1 MWAPGDRSLGLAG
14 VRPWA
19 DDVVRAPRVRERVN
33 ERFLANTLRGVGSA
47 NARAEAQRQ
56 ILPDP
61 RVSRAGGERP
71 GGAVEDEAAVGKK
84 RRRNGDDAARKH
96 AVDDPSASPAD
107 ATGFAKDVASDERL
121 AALLNRPGVRRR
133 GGVAARP
140 TGGYAL
146 IPEPASAAADHLRN
160 RLGGGVEKPS
170 ATSTSRDRRK
180 KKVSKK
186 KRKKEERKRGRG
198 GRRSSRGD

>member
-1 MWAPGDRSLGLAG
+1 MWDPGDRSLGLAG

-33 ERFLANTLRGVGSA
+33 GRFLANTLRDVGSA
-47 NARAEAQRQ
+47 NARAEARRQ

-61 RVSRAGGERP
+61 RAGGERP

-84 RRRNGDDAARKH
+84 RRRDGDDAARKH

-107 ATGFAKDVASDERL
+107 VTGFAKDVASDERL

-133 GGVAARP
+133 GGVAARR

-146 IPEPASAAADHLRN
+146 IPEPASAAADDLRS
-160 RLGGGVEKPS
+160 RLGGAVEKPS
-170 ATSTSRDRRK
+170 EKVSKKK

-186 KRKKEERKRGRG
+186 KRKKEERKRRKT
-198 GRRSSRGD
+198 SSRGD

>member
-19 DDVVRAPRVRERVN
+19 DDLVRAPRVRERVN

-47 NARAEAQRQ
+47 NARTEARRQ

-61 RVSRAGGERP
+61 RAGGERP

-84 RRRNGDDAARKH
+84 RRRHGDDAAGKH

-107 ATGFAKDVASDERL
+107 VTGFAKDVASDERL
-121 AALLNRPGVRRR
+121 AALLNRAVRRR

-146 IPEPASAAADHLRN
+146 IPELASAAADDLRS
-160 RLGGGVEKPS
+160 RLGGAVEKPS
-170 ATSTSRDRRK
+170 EKVSK
-180 KKVSKK
+180 KKKRGSKK
-186 KRKKEERKRGRG
+186 KRKKEERKRRKT
-198 GRRSSRGD
+198 SSRGD

>member
-1 MWAPGDRSLGLAG
+1 MWDPGDRSLGLAG

-47 NARAEAQRQ
+47 NARTEARRQ

-61 RVSRAGGERP
+61 RAGGERP

-84 RRRNGDDAARKH
+84 RRRHGDDAAGKH

-107 ATGFAKDVASDERL
+107 VTGFAKDVASDERL
-121 AALLNRPGVRRR
+121 AALLNRAVRRR

-146 IPEPASAAADHLRN
+146 IPELASAAADDLRS
-160 RLGGGVEKPS
+160 RLGGAVEKPS
-170 ATSTSRDRRK
+170 EKVSK
-180 KKVSKK
+180 KKKRGSKK
-186 KRKKEERKRGRG
+186 KRKKEERKRRKT
-198 GRRSSRGD
+198 SSHGD

>member
-1 MWAPGDRSLGLAG
+1 MWDPGDRSLGLAG

-47 NARAEAQRQ
+47 NARAEARRQ

-61 RVSRAGGERP
+61 RAGGERP

-84 RRRNGDDAARKH
+84 RRRHGDDAAGKH

-107 ATGFAKDVASDERL
+107 ANGFAKDVASDERL
-121 AALLNRPGVRRR
+121 AAFLNRPSLRRR

-146 IPEPASAAADHLRN
+146 IPELASAAADDLRS
-160 RLGGGVEKPS
+160 RLGGAVEKPS
-170 ATSTSRDRRK
+170 EKVSK
-180 KKVSKK
+180 KKKRGSKK
-186 KRKKEERKRGRG
+186 KRKKEERKRRKT
-198 GRRSSRGD
+198 SSRGD

>member
-1 MWAPGDRSLGLAG
+1 MWDPGDRSLGLAG

-33 ERFLANTLRGVGSA
+33 ERFLANTLRDVGSA
-47 NARAEAQRQ
+47 NARAEARRQ

-61 RVSRAGGERP
+61 RAGGERP

-107 ATGFAKDVASDERL
+107 VTGFAKDVASDERL

-133 GGVAARP
+133 GGVAARR

-146 IPEPASAAADHLRN
+146 IPEPASAAADDLRS
-160 RLGGGVEKPS
+160 RLGGAVEKPS
-170 ATSTSRDRRK
+170 E
-180 KKVSKK
+180 KVSKK
-186 KRKKEERKRGRG
+186 KRKKEERKRRKT
-198 GRRSSRGD
+198 SSRGD

>member
-1 MWAPGDRSLGLAG
+1 MWDPGDRSLGLAG

-47 NARAEAQRQ
+47 NARTEARRQ

-61 RVSRAGGERP
+61 RAGGERP

-84 RRRNGDDAARKH
+84 RRRHGDDAAGKH

-107 ATGFAKDVASDERL
+107 VTGFAKDVASDERL
-121 AALLNRPGVRRR
+121 AALLNRAVRRR

-146 IPEPASAAADHLRN
+146 IPELASTAADDLRS
-160 RLGGGVEKPS
+160 RLGGAVEKPS

-186 KRKKEERKRGRG
+186 KRKKEERKRRKT
-198 GRRSSRGD
+198 SSRGD

>member
-1 MWAPGDRSLGLAG
+1 MWDPGDRSLGLAG

-33 ERFLANTLRGVGSA
+33 ERFLANTLRDVGSA
-47 NARAEAQRQ
+47 NARAEARRQ

-61 RVSRAGGERP
+61 RAGGERP

-133 GGVAARP
+133 GGVAARR

-146 IPEPASAAADHLRN
+146 IPEPASAAADDLRS
-160 RLGGGVEKPS
+160 RLGGAVEKPS
-170 ATSTSRDRRK
+170 EKVSKKK
-180 KKVSKK
+180 KKVSNK
-186 KRKKEERKRGRG
+186 KRKKEERKRRKT
-198 GRRSSRGD
+198 SSRGD

>member
-1 MWAPGDRSLGLAG
+1 MWDPGDRSLGLAG

-33 ERFLANTLRGVGSA
+33 ERFLANTLRDVGSA
-47 NARAEAQRQ
+47 NARAEARRQ

-61 RVSRAGGERP
+61 RAGGERP

-107 ATGFAKDVASDERL
+107 VTGFAKDVASDERL

-133 GGVAARP
+133 GGVAAPP

-146 IPEPASAAADHLRN
+146 IPEPASAAADDLRS
-160 RLGGGVEKPS
+160 RLGGAVEKPS
-170 ATSTSRDRRK
+170 EKVSKKK

-186 KRKKEERKRGRG
+186 KRKKEERKRRKT
-198 GRRSSRGD
+198 SSRGD

>member
-1 MWAPGDRSLGLAG
+1 MWDPGDRSLGLAG

-47 NARAEAQRQ
+47 NARTEARRQ

-61 RVSRAGGERP
+61 RAGGERP

-84 RRRNGDDAARKH
+84 RRRHGDDAAGKH

-107 ATGFAKDVASDERL
+107 VTGFAKDVASDERL
-121 AALLNRPGVRRR
+121 AAFLNRPSLRRR

-146 IPEPASAAADHLRN
+146 IPEPASAAADDLRS
-160 RLGGGVEKPS
+160 RMGGAVEKPS

-186 KRKKEERKRGRG
+186 KRKKEERKRRKT
-198 GRRSSRGD
+198 SSRGD

>member
-1 MWAPGDRSLGLAG
+1 MWDPGDRSLGLAG

-47 NARAEAQRQ
+47 NARAEARRQ

-61 RVSRAGGERP
+61 RAGGERP

-84 RRRNGDDAARKH
+84 SRRHGDDAAGKH

-107 ATGFAKDVASDERL
+107 VTGFAKDVASDERL
-121 AALLNRPGVRRR
+121 AALLNRVRRR

-146 IPEPASAAADHLRN
+146 IPELASAAADDLRS
-160 RLGGGVEKPS
+160 RLGGAVEKPS
-170 ATSTSRDRRK
+170 EKVSKKK

-186 KRKKEERKRGRG
+186 KRKKEERKRRKT
-198 GRRSSRGD
+198 SSRGD

>member
-1 MWAPGDRSLGLAG
+1 MWDPGDRSLGLAG

-47 NARAEAQRQ
+47 NARAEARRQ

-61 RVSRAGGERP
+61 RAGGERP

-84 RRRNGDDAARKH
+84 RRRHGDDAAGKH

-107 ATGFAKDVASDERL
+107 VTGFAKDVASDERL
-121 AALLNRPGVRRR
+121 AALLNRAVRRR

-146 IPEPASAAADHLRN
+146 IPELASAAADDLRS
-160 RLGGGVEKPS
+160 RLGGAVEKPS
-170 ATSTSRDRRK
+170 EKVSK
-180 KKVSKK
+180 KKKRGSKK
-186 KRKKEERKRGRG
+186 KRKKEERKRRKT
-198 GRRSSRGD
+198 SSRGD

>member
-1 MWAPGDRSLGLAG
+1 MWDPGDRSLGLAG

-47 NARAEAQRQ
+47 NARTEARRQ

-61 RVSRAGGERP
+61 RAGGERP

-84 RRRNGDDAARKH
+84 RRRHGDDAAGKH

-107 ATGFAKDVASDERL
+107 VTGFAKDVASDERL
-121 AALLNRPGVRRR
+121 AALLNRAVRRR

-146 IPEPASAAADHLRN
+146 IPELASAAADDLRS
-160 RLGGGVEKPS
+160 RLGGAVEKPS
-170 ATSTSRDRRK
+170 EKVSK
-180 KKVSKK
+180 KKKRVSKK
-186 KRKKEERKRGRG
+186 KRKKEERKRRKT
-198 GRRSSRGD
+198 SSRGD

>member
-1 MWAPGDRSLGLAG
+1 MWDPGDRSLGLAG

-33 ERFLANTLRGVGSA
+33 GRFLANTLRDVGSA
-47 NARAEAQRQ
+47 NARAEARRQ

-61 RVSRAGGERP
+61 RAGGERP

-107 ATGFAKDVASDERL
+107 VTGFAKDVASDERL

-133 GGVAARP
+133 GGVAARR
-140 TGGYAL
+140 TGGDAL
-146 IPEPASAAADHLRN
+146 IPEPASAAADDLRS
-160 RLGGGVEKPS
+160 RLGGAVEKPS
-170 ATSTSRDRRK
+170 EKVSKKK

-186 KRKKEERKRGRG
+186 KRKKEERKRRKT
-198 GRRSSRGD
+198 SSRGD

>member
-1 MWAPGDRSLGLAG
+1 MWDPGDRSLGLAG

-47 NARAEAQRQ
+47 NARTEARRQ

-61 RVSRAGGERP
+61 RAGGERP

-84 RRRNGDDAARKH
+84 RRRHGDDAAGKH

-107 ATGFAKDVASDERL
+107 VTGFAKDVASDERL
-121 AALLNRPGVRRR
+121 AALLNRAVRRR

-146 IPEPASAAADHLRN
+146 IPELASAAADDLRS
-160 RLGGGVEKPS
+160 RLGGAVEKPS
-170 ATSTSRDRRK
+170 EKVSK
-180 KKVSKK
+180 KKKRGSKK
-186 KRKKEERKRGRG
+186 KRKKEERKRRKT
-198 GRRSSRGD
+198 SSRGD

>member
-1 MWAPGDRSLGLAG
+1 MWDPGDRSLGLAG

-47 NARAEAQRQ
+47 NARAEARRQ

-61 RVSRAGGERP
+61 RAGGERP

-84 RRRNGDDAARKH
+84 RRRHGDDAAGKH

-107 ATGFAKDVASDERL
+107 VTGFAKDVASDERL
-121 AALLNRPGVRRR
+121 AALLNRAVRRR

-146 IPEPASAAADHLRN
+146 IPELASAAADDLRS
-160 RLGGGVEKPS
+160 RLGGAVEKPS
-170 ATSTSRDRRK
+170 EKVSKKK

-186 KRKKEERKRGRG
+186 KRKKEERKRRKT
-198 GRRSSRGD
+198 SSRGD

>member
-1 MWAPGDRSLGLAG
+1 MWDPGDRSLGLAG

-47 NARAEAQRQ
+47 NARAEARRQ

-61 RVSRAGGERP
+61 RAGGERP

-84 RRRNGDDAARKH
+84 RRRHGDDAAGKH

-107 ATGFAKDVASDERL
+107 VTGFAKDVASDERL
-121 AALLNRPGVRRR
+121 AALLNRAVRRR

-146 IPEPASAAADHLRN
+146 IPELASAAADDLRS
-160 RLGGGVEKPS
+160 RLGGAVEKPS
-170 ATSTSRDRRK
+170 EKVSK
-180 KKVSKK
+180 KKKRGSKK
-186 KRKKEERKRGRG
+186 KRKKEERKRRKT
-198 GRRSSRGD
+198 SSHGD

>member
-1 MWAPGDRSLGLAG
+1 MWDPGDRSLGLAG

-47 NARAEAQRQ
+47 NARAEARRQ

-61 RVSRAGGERP
+61 RAGGERP

-84 RRRNGDDAARKH
+84 RRRHGDDAAGKH

-107 ATGFAKDVASDERL
+107 VTGFAKDVASDERL
-121 AALLNRPGVRRR
+121 AALLNRAVRRR

-146 IPEPASAAADHLRN
+146 IPELASAAADDLRS
-160 RLGGGVEKPS
+160 RLGGAVEKPS
-170 ATSTSRDRRK
+170 EKVSK
-180 KKVSKK
+180 KKKRGSKK
-186 KRKKEERKRGRG
+186 KRKKEERKRRTT
-198 GRRSSRGD
+198 SSRGD

>member
-1 MWAPGDRSLGLAG
+1 MWDPGDRSLGLAG

-47 NARAEAQRQ
+47 NARAEARRQ

-61 RVSRAGGERP
+61 RAGGERP

-84 RRRNGDDAARKH
+84 RRRHGDDAAGKH

-107 ATGFAKDVASDERL
+107 VTGFAKDVASDERL
-121 AALLNRPGVRRR
+121 AALLNRVRRR

-170 ATSTSRDRRK
+170 AEKERTKTRR
-180 KKVSKK
+180 
-186 KRKKEERKRGRG
+186 
-198 GRRSSRGD
+198 

>member
-1 MWAPGDRSLGLAG
+1 MWDPGDRSLGLAG

-33 ERFLANTLRGVGSA
+33 ERFLANTLRDVGSA
-47 NARAEAQRQ
+47 NARAEARRQ

-61 RVSRAGGERP
+61 RAGGERP

-107 ATGFAKDVASDERL
+107 VTGFAKDVASDERL

-133 GGVAARP
+133 GGVAARR

-146 IPEPASAAADHLRN
+146 IPEPASAAADDLRS
-160 RLGGGVEKPS
+160 RLGGAVEKPS
-170 ATSTSRDRRK
+170 EKVSKKK
-180 KKVSKK
+180 KKVSNK
-186 KRKKEERKRGRG
+186 KRKKEERKRRKT
-198 GRRSSRGD
+198 SSRGD

>member
-47 NARAEAQRQ
+47 NARAEARRQ

-61 RVSRAGGERP
+61 RAGGERP

-84 RRRNGDDAARKH
+84 RRRNGDDAAGKH

-107 ATGFAKDVASDERL
+107 VTGFAKDVASDERL
-121 AALLNRPGVRRR
+121 AALLNRVRRR

-146 IPEPASAAADHLRN
+146 IPELASAAADDLRS
-160 RLGGGVEKPS
+160 RLGGAVEKPS
-170 ATSTSRDRRK
+170 EKVSKKK

-186 KRKKEERKRGRG
+186 KRKKEERKRRKT
-198 GRRSSRGD
+198 SSRGD

>member
-1 MWAPGDRSLGLAG
+1 MWDPGDRSLGLAG

-19 DDVVRAPRVRERVN
+19 DDLVRAPRVRERVN

-47 NARAEAQRQ
+47 NARAEARRQ

-61 RVSRAGGERP
+61 RAGGERP

-84 RRRNGDDAARKH
+84 RRRHGDDAAGKH

-107 ATGFAKDVASDERL
+107 VTGFAKDVASDERL
-121 AALLNRPGVRRR
+121 AALLNRAVRRR

-146 IPEPASAAADHLRN
+146 IPELASAAADDLRS
-160 RLGGGVEKPS
+160 RLGGAVEKPS
-170 ATSTSRDRRK
+170 E
-180 KKVSKK
+180 KVSKK
-186 KRKKEERKRGRG
+186 KRKKEERKRRKT
-198 GRRSSRGD
+198 SSRGD

>member
-47 NARAEAQRQ
+47 NARAEARRQ

-61 RVSRAGGERP
+61 RAGGERP

-84 RRRNGDDAARKH
+84 RRRHGDDAAGKH

-107 ATGFAKDVASDERL
+107 VTGFAKDVASDERL
-121 AALLNRPGVRRR
+121 AALLNRVRRR

-146 IPEPASAAADHLRN
+146 IPELASAAADDLRS
-160 RLGGGVEKPS
+160 RLGGAVEKPS
-170 ATSTSRDRRK
+170 EKVSKKK

>member
-1 MWAPGDRSLGLAG
+1 MWDPGDRSLGLAG

-84 RRRNGDDAARKH
+84 RRRHGDDAAGKH

-107 ATGFAKDVASDERL
+107 VTGFAKDVASDERL
-121 AALLNRPGVRRR
+121 AALLNRVRRR

-160 RLGGGVEKPS
+160 RLGGAVEKPS
-170 ATSTSRDRRK
+170 EKVSKKK

-186 KRKKEERKRGRG
+186 KRKKEERKRRKT
-198 GRRSSRGD
+198 SSRGD

>member
-19 DDVVRAPRVRERVN
+19 DDLVRAPRVRERVN

-47 NARAEAQRQ
+47 NARAEARRQ

-61 RVSRAGGERP
+61 RAGGERP

-84 RRRNGDDAARKH
+84 RRRHGDDAAGKH

-107 ATGFAKDVASDERL
+107 VTGFAKDVASDERL
-121 AALLNRPGVRRR
+121 AALLNRAVRRR

-146 IPEPASAAADHLRN
+146 IPELASAAADDLRS
-160 RLGGGVEKPS
+160 RLGGAVEKPS
-170 ATSTSRDRRK
+170 EKVSKKK

-186 KRKKEERKRGRG
+186 KRKKEERKRRKT
-198 GRRSSRGD
+198 SSRGD

>member
-47 NARAEAQRQ
+47 NARTEARRQ

-61 RVSRAGGERP
+61 RAGGERP

-84 RRRNGDDAARKH
+84 RRRHGDDAAGKH

-107 ATGFAKDVASDERL
+107 VTGFAKDVASDERL
-121 AALLNRPGVRRR
+121 AALLNRVRRR

-146 IPEPASAAADHLRN
+146 IPELASAAADDLRS
-160 RLGGGVEKPS
+160 RLGGAVEKPS
-170 ATSTSRDRRK
+170 EKVSK
-180 KKVSKK
+180 KKKRGSKK
-186 KRKKEERKRGRG
+186 KRKKEERKRRKT
-198 GRRSSRGD
+198 SSRGD

>member
-1 MWAPGDRSLGLAG
+1 MWDPGDRSLGLAG

-47 NARAEAQRQ
+47 NARAEARRQ

-61 RVSRAGGERP
+61 RAGGERP

-84 RRRNGDDAARKH
+84 RRRHGDDAAGKH

-107 ATGFAKDVASDERL
+107 VTGFAKDVASDERL
-121 AALLNRPGVRRR
+121 AALLNRVRRR

-170 ATSTSRDRRK
+170 EKVSKKK

-186 KRKKEERKRGRG
+186 KRKKEERKRRKT
-198 GRRSSRGD
+198 SSRGD

>member
-47 NARAEAQRQ
+47 NARAEARRQ

-61 RVSRAGGERP
+61 RAGGERP

-84 RRRNGDDAARKH
+84 RRRHGDDAAGKH

-107 ATGFAKDVASDERL
+107 VTGFAKDVASDERL
-121 AALLNRPGVRRR
+121 AALLNRAVRRR

-146 IPEPASAAADHLRN
+146 IPELASAAADDLRS
-160 RLGGGVEKPS
+160 RLGGAVEKPS
-170 ATSTSRDRRK
+170 EKVSK
-180 KKVSKK
+180 KKKRGSKK
-186 KRKKEERKRGRG
+186 KRKKEERKRRKT
-198 GRRSSRGD
+198 SSRGD

>member
-1 MWAPGDRSLGLAG
+1 MWDPGDRSLGLAG

-47 NARAEAQRQ
+47 NARAEARRQ

-61 RVSRAGGERP
+61 RAGGERP

-84 RRRNGDDAARKH
+84 RRRHGDDAAGKH

-107 ATGFAKDVASDERL
+107 VTGFAKDVASDERL
-121 AALLNRPGVRRR
+121 AALLNRAVRRR

-146 IPEPASAAADHLRN
+146 IPELASAAADDLRS
-160 RLGGGVEKPS
+160 RLGGAVEKPS
-170 ATSTSRDRRK
+170 EKVSK
-180 KKVSKK
+180 KKKRVSKK
-186 KRKKEERKRGRG
+186 KRKKEERKRRKT
-198 GRRSSRGD
+198 SSRGD

>member
-1 MWAPGDRSLGLAG
+1 MWDPGDRSLGLAG

-19 DDVVRAPRVRERVN
+19 DDLVRAPRVRERVN

-47 NARAEAQRQ
+47 NARTEARRQ
-56 ILPDP
+56 ILNDP
-61 RVSRAGGERP
+61 RAGGERP

-84 RRRNGDDAARKH
+84 RRRHGDDAAGKH

-107 ATGFAKDVASDERL
+107 VTGFAKDVASDERL
-121 AALLNRPGVRRR
+121 AALLNRAVRRR

-146 IPEPASAAADHLRN
+146 IPELASAAADDLRS
-160 RLGGGVEKPS
+160 RLGGAVEKPS
-170 ATSTSRDRRK
+170 EKVSK
-180 KKVSKK
+180 KKKRGSKK
-186 KRKKEERKRGRG
+186 KRKKEERKRRKT
-198 GRRSSRGD
+198 SSRGD

>member
-1 MWAPGDRSLGLAG
+1 MWDPGDRSLGLAG

-33 ERFLANTLRGVGSA
+33 ERFLANTLRDVGSA
-47 NARAEAQRQ
+47 NARAEARRQ

-61 RVSRAGGERP
+61 RAGGERP

-84 RRRNGDDAARKH
+84 RRRDGDDAAGKH
-96 AVDDPSASPAD
+96 ALDDPSASPAD

-146 IPEPASAAADHLRN
+146 IPEPEHSSPAADHARS
-160 RLGGGVEKPS
+160 RPRSEGRREKHEP
-170 ATSTSRDRRK
+170 RDRK
-180 KKVSKK
+180 EVSKK
-186 KRKKEERKRGRG
+186 ERKSKKKKRERKRS
-198 GRRSSRGD
+198 SSRG

>member
-1 MWAPGDRSLGLAG
+1 MWDPGDRSLGLAG

-47 NARAEAQRQ
+47 NARTEARRQ

-61 RVSRAGGERP
+61 RAGGERP

-84 RRRNGDDAARKH
+84 RRRHGDDAAGKH

-107 ATGFAKDVASDERL
+107 VTGFAKDVASDERL
-121 AALLNRPGVRRR
+121 AALLNRAVRRR

-146 IPEPASAAADHLRN
+146 IPELASAAADDLRS
-160 RLGGGVEKPS
+160 RLGGAVEKPS
-170 ATSTSRDRRK
+170 EKVSKKK

-186 KRKKEERKRGRG
+186 KRKKEERKRRKT
-198 GRRSSRGD
+198 SSRGD

>member
-1 MWAPGDRSLGLAG
+1 MWDPGDRSLGLAG

-47 NARAEAQRQ
+47 NARAEARRQ

-61 RVSRAGGERP
+61 RAGGERP

-84 RRRNGDDAARKH
+84 RRRNGDDAAGKH

-107 ATGFAKDVASDERL
+107 VTGFAKDVASDERL
-121 AALLNRPGVRRR
+121 AALLNRVRRR

-146 IPEPASAAADHLRN
+146 IPELASAAADDLRS
-160 RLGGGVEKPS
+160 RLGGAVEKPS
-170 ATSTSRDRRK
+170 EKVSKKK

-186 KRKKEERKRGRG
+186 KRKKEERKRRKT
-198 GRRSSRGD
+198 SSRGD

>member
-1 MWAPGDRSLGLAG
+1 MWDPGDRSLGLAG

-33 ERFLANTLRGVGSA
+33 GRFLANTLRDVGSA
-47 NARAEAQRQ
+47 NARAESRRQ

-61 RVSRAGGERP
+61 RAGGERP

-107 ATGFAKDVASDERL
+107 VTGFAKDVASDERL

-133 GGVAARP
+133 GGVAARR

-146 IPEPASAAADHLRN
+146 IPEPASAAADDLRS
-160 RLGGGVEKPS
+160 RLGGAVEKPS
-170 ATSTSRDRRK
+170 EKVSKKK

-186 KRKKEERKRGRG
+186 KRKKEERKRRKT
-198 GRRSSRGD
+198 SSRGD

>member
-1 MWAPGDRSLGLAG
+1 MWDPGDRSLGLAG

-33 ERFLANTLRGVGSA
+33 ERFLANTLRDVGSA
-47 NARAEAQRQ
+47 NARAEARRQ

-61 RVSRAGGERP
+61 RAGGERP

-107 ATGFAKDVASDERL
+107 VTGFAKDVASDERL

-133 GGVAARP
+133 GGVAARR
-140 TGGYAL
+140 TGEYAL
-146 IPEPASAAADHLRN
+146 IPEPASAAADDLRS
-160 RLGGGVEKPS
+160 RLGGAVEKPS
-170 ATSTSRDRRK
+170 EKVSKKK

-186 KRKKEERKRGRG
+186 KRKKEERKRRKT
-198 GRRSSRGD
+198 SSRGD

>member
-1 MWAPGDRSLGLAG
+1 MWDPGDRSLGLAG

-33 ERFLANTLRGVGSA
+33 ERFLANTLRDVGSA
-47 NARAEAQRQ
+47 NARAEARRQ

-61 RVSRAGGERP
+61 RAGGERP

-107 ATGFAKDVASDERL
+107 VTGFAKDVASDERL

-146 IPEPASAAADHLRN
+146 IPEPASAAADDLRS
-160 RLGGGVEKPS
+160 RLGGAVEKPS
-170 ATSTSRDRRK
+170 EKVSKKK

-186 KRKKEERKRGRG
+186 KRKKEERKRRKT
-198 GRRSSRGD
+198 SSRGN

>member
-1 MWAPGDRSLGLAG
+1 MWDPGDRSLGLAG

-47 NARAEAQRQ
+47 NARAEARRQ

-61 RVSRAGGERP
+61 RAGGERP

-84 RRRNGDDAARKH
+84 RRRHGDDAAGKH

-107 ATGFAKDVASDERL
+107 VTGFAKDVASDERL
-121 AALLNRPGVRRR
+121 AALLNRAVRRR

-146 IPEPASAAADHLRN
+146 IPEPASAAADDLRS
-160 RLGGGVEKPS
+160 RLGGAVEKPS
-170 ATSTSRDRRK
+170 EKVSK
-180 KKVSKK
+180 KKKRGSKK
-186 KRKKEERKRGRG
+186 KRKKEERKRRKT
-198 GRRSSRGD
+198 SSRGD

>member
-1 MWAPGDRSLGLAG
+1 MWDPGDRSLGLAG

-33 ERFLANTLRGVGSA
+33 ERFLANTLRDVGSA
-47 NARAEAQRQ
+47 NARAEARRQ

-61 RVSRAGGERP
+61 RAGGERP

-107 ATGFAKDVASDERL
+107 VTGFAKDVASDERL

-133 GGVAARP
+133 GGVAARR

-146 IPEPASAAADHLRN
+146 IPEPASAAADDLRS
-160 RLGGGVEKPS
+160 RLGGAVEKPS
-170 ATSTSRDRRK
+170 EKVSKKK

-186 KRKKEERKRGRG
+186 KRKKEERKRRKT
-198 GRRSSRGD
+198 SSRGN